1 MTAEYALVS
10 VLTLTADEE
19 ERVVRAIA
27 NAERANRGEVR
38 VHVEKTCPAKDPV
51 VRAHAVYKEQCLE
64 RTQGDTAVLLYVATG
79 SRQCAVW
86 AGAGIHQHGGA
97 EFWKAV
103 TDAVAEHS
111 KQGKLV
117 DGLVAA
123 LGKIGGLLR
132 AHTPGTDTAGDEL
145 PNLVTG
151 TMRRNGLHEQ

>member
-1 MTAEYALVS
+1 
-10 VLTLTADEE
+10 VLKLTADEE

-27 NAERANRGEVR
+27 NAERGNRGEVR

-51 VRAHAVYKEQCLE
+51 ARAHAVYREQRLE

-79 SRQCAVW
+79 SRKCAVW

-97 EFWKAV
+97 EFWKSV

-111 KQGKLV
+111 RHGKLA

-123 LGKIGGLLR
+123 LGKIGELLR
-132 AHTPGTDTAGDEL
+132 THAPGADAAGDEL

-151 TMRRNGLHEQ
+151 DGGAR